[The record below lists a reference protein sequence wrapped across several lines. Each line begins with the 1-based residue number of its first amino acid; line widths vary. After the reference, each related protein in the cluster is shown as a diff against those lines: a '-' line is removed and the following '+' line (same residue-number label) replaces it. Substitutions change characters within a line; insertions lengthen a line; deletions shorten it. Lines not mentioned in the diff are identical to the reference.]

1 MLTLQEILKASR
13 MLEQTGEPRPG
24 YLHDGA
30 DNLEGQGTVAQGA
43 LVSDGEDM
51 PVTITLGYEIDE
63 ENGDLR
69 IVQK

>member
-1 MLTLQEILKASR
+1 MLTLQEILKAGR

-30 DNLEGQGTVAQGA
+30 DNFEGQGVVAQGA
-43 LVSDGEDM
+43 MVSKDNDQT
-51 PVTITLGYEIDE
+51 VSITLDYEVDE